1 LQVSLV
7 SKDSPMLDG
16 LDTASIEMEEAKV
29 LLHRLWNVDV
39 ELPSGL
45 ISYLTVQLNDISW
58 VYLLIWSS
66 LSSGEVVRGND
77 LIRRAAASFILKT
90 WSALDGRWGGHAG

>member
-1 LQVSLV
+1 LQVYLV
-7 SKDSPMLDG
+7 IKDSPMLDG

-45 ISYLTVQLNDISW
+45 ISYLTVQLNDIS
-58 VYLLIWSS
+58 
-66 LSSGEVVRGND
+66 
-77 LIRRAAASFILKT
+77 
-90 WSALDGRWGGHAG
+90 